1 MRAIALA
8 LALALA
14 SAVGLAA
21 AVTAAGAA
29 PNAPLAAPSHA
40 ANIVE
45 ASGGCGWGLHRRHGY
60 CVPNHRHRHRP
71 YVNRR
76 YHRNYGYYRPH
87 PSYGYYGGGYE
98 RWNRPSPSDHI
109 ANQLN
114 AQQLGRGY

>member
-1 MRAIALA
+1 MRALVLA
-8 LALALA
+8 LS
-14 SAVGLAA
+14 SAFGLAV

-40 ANIVE
+40 ANIIQ

-60 CVPNHRHRHRP
+60 CVPNDRRRP
-71 YVNRR
+71 YANRR
-76 YHRNYGYYRPH
+76 YQQNYGYHRPH
-87 PSYGYYGGGYE
+87 RYYGYYGGGYE
-98 RWNRPSPSDHI
+98 PRNRPSPSDHI